1 MDLTIEGLLK
11 ELVKQGATFAGFA
24 NLAKWNDNSK
34 GSFVNFALDMFDED
48 GELRLTESPFKG
60 CLEGAKDGQRFY
72 LVAIMAANPE
82 PEEKPKSFA
91 GQAKGMAKRI
101 DFCSYVDAM
110 SGYSHGNTANS
121 DNEAEYYIE
130 NFCGVTSCS
139 EIIEGTEAGRKF
151 KQLQAQFL
159 SWKDQP

>member
-72 LVAIMAANPE
+72 LVAIMAANEE
-82 PEEKPKSFA
+82 PKQKVKSFA
-91 GQAKGMAKRI
+91 GQAKMLAQDEAFWRGFAKCGGPVSCEVFIER
-101 DFCSYVDAM
+101 FCEVD
-110 SGYSHGNTANS
+110 
-121 DNEAEYYIE
+121 
-130 NFCGVTSCS
+130 SCAKL
-139 EIIEGTEAGRKF
+139 IEGTEAGRKF

-159 SWKDQP
+159 QWREQ